1 MRRLTLILSDLY
13 LPAEAF
19 AGPGGRG
26 AAFPAALDLPH
37 LDWLL
42 RFAERVE
49 GVEDWRSWLSS
60 QLGSF
65 DLAHMP
71 VAQACAQGLL
81 PASLSTNVWLA
92 TPVHLEARI
101 DHVRLAD
108 RGLLRLNADERDTW
122 RQDFARVFGPQFALH
137 DAGERCFLLSGASAA
152 RVASVDPARLL
163 DADIGRALP
172 MGPSAGELRRLGTE
186 IEMWLHGAPAN
197 AARERRRERR
207 VSALWLWGGGLRGEA
222 AGEAAPLSATHADA
236 RATPRF
242 SGGDPFLSALAG
254 SPVKPSPASFAA
266 LQPGVDRW
274 VVELAPMTGRKDESL
289 AGLESNWFAP
299 VREALNKGELT
310 TVDLIANDRW
320 FRIAARPGWRLW
332 RRHSPWLTQLVR
344 QVPDAKARPPL

>member
-1 MRRLTLILSDLY
+1 MHRLTLILSDLY

-26 AAFPAALDLPH
+26 AGFPALDLPH

-42 RFAERVE
+42 RFSERVE
-49 GVEDWRSWLSS
+49 RVDDWRSWLSS
-60 QLGSF
+60 ELGGF
-65 DLAHMP
+65 DLARMT
-71 VAQACAQGLL
+71 VAQACAQGSL
-81 PASLSTNVWLA
+81 PASLSANAWLA

-122 RQDFARVFGPQFALH
+122 RQDFARTFGPQFALH
-137 DAGERCFLLSGASAA
+137 DAGERSFLLSGASAA
-152 RVASVDPARLL
+152 RVTSVDPARLL

-207 VSALWLWGGGLRGEA
+207 VSALWLWGGGLREGG
-222 AGEAAPLSATHADA
+222 AGEAAPVTATRTDA
-236 RATPRF
+236 LATPRF

-254 SPVKPSPASFAA
+254 SPLNPSPASFAA
-266 LQPGVDRW
+266 IEGGEDRW
-274 VVELAPMTGRKDESL
+274 VVEFAPMSGRKDESL
-289 AGLESNWFAP
+289 TALESNWFAP
-299 VREALNKGELT
+299 AREALNNGTLH

-332 RRHSPWLTQLVR
+332 RRRSSWLGQLVR
-344 QVPDAKARPPL
+344 QVPDAMARLPL